1 MCPRSYNLQVTE
13 SGFKLTLSL
22 LIATNCGL
30 RGKKKKKS
38 FPFLKLEIKAIYEE
52 SFMEKILMAMSKEVR
67 AKTAV
72 SRPLDTFNVVC
83 SSAGREK

>member
-1 MCPRSYNLQVTE
+1 M
-13 SGFKLTLSL
+13 K
-22 LIATNCGL
+22 
-30 RGKKKKKS
+30 
-38 FPFLKLEIKAIYEE
+38 
-52 SFMEKILMAMSKEVR
+52 KILMAMSKEVR

>member
-1 MCPRSYNLQVTE
+1 MCPRSYSLQVTE
-13 SGFKLTLSL
+13 SGFKLTSSL
-22 LIATNCGL
+22 LIANNCGL
-30 RGKKKKKS
+30 REKKKS

-52 SFMEKILMAMSKEVR
+52 SFMEKIFMAMPKEIR